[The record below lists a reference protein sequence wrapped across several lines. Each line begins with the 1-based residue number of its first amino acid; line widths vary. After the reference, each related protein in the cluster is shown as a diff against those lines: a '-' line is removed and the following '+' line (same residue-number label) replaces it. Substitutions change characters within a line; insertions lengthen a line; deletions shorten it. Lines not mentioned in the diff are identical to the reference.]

1 MGIKS
6 LDEEGR
12 PTPSDSVVRRV
23 LTTCRQVHGGAKLAN
38 YTVNRGL
45 TELRLRPTGAATTRE
60 GLEAFAATLRSALPL
75 GRVGLHVNMLDG
87 THEASVTVPSRS
99 DEAAAA
105 RMLAQQRPLARAL
118 KLTLRLCMVS
128 LLGSFVYANFFL
140 A

>member
-1 MGIKS
+1 MVIKS
-6 LDEEGR
+6 LDDEGR
-12 PTPSDSVVRRV
+12 PTPSDSVVRSV
-23 LTTCRQVHGGAKLAN
+23 LTTCRRVHGGARLAN

-45 TELRLRPTGAATTRE
+45 TELRLRPTVEATTRE

-118 KLTLRLCMVS
+118 QLTLRLCIISV
-128 LLGSFVYANFFL
+128 LGSVVCAHFFP